1 MSEAIPEM
9 LCFVGKWGQEIEGHP
24 LVYHLIDSAS
34 FAELLWQQGLTPGAR
49 HQFCEWLQLP
59 EDDCGRLLA
68 FWTSLHDL
76 GKATPSFQAR
86 HAPSKDRL
94 SGLGFDFPLLAQ
106 KDIRH
111 HSLLSQWILRDLR
124 EVLDIQQPRFL
135 NLLRFAIGG
144 HHGTF
149 HIQEDQK
156 EDLAKDNNLGGP
168 RWKAARQNL
177 TETLRKLLAP
187 PVFVPQPMNQTT
199 RNAFFNLLTGLFVT
213 ADWLASQD
221 DLFQYHP
228 HPLAPEEYWQISRQR
243 AQDALDRTGWGGW
256 QPDQDALT
264 FEELFSFAPRPLQQ
278 IVIQQT
284 QALNDPFLMIIEA
297 PTGCGKT
304 EAALAVADRAIRRG
318 SLRGWYIAMPTQA
331 TSNQMF
337 GRARNFLARCY
348 PHQANLNLQLAHGHA
363 QMNDEFQ
370 KMRLASVE
378 DLEGAREGTVSA
390 MEWFLP
396 RKRTLLAPFGVGTVD
411 Q

>member
-49 HQFCEWLQLP
+49 HQLCEWLQLS

-124 EVLDIQQPRFL
+124 EVLDILQPRFL

-149 HIQEDQK
+149 HIQEDQE

-187 PVFVPQPMNQTT
+187 PVFVPQPMN
-199 RNAFFNLLTGLFVT
+199 
-213 ADWLASQD
+213 
-221 DLFQYHP
+221 
-228 HPLAPEEYWQISRQR
+228 
-243 AQDALDRTGWGGW
+243 
-256 QPDQDALT
+256 
-264 FEELFSFAPRPLQQ
+264 
-278 IVIQQT
+278 
-284 QALNDPFLMIIEA
+284 
-297 PTGCGKT
+297 
-304 EAALAVADRAIRRG
+304 
-318 SLRGWYIAMPTQA
+318 
-331 TSNQMF
+331 
-337 GRARNFLARCY
+337 
-348 PHQANLNLQLAHGHA
+348 
-363 QMNDEFQ
+363 
-370 KMRLASVE
+370 
-378 DLEGAREGTVSA
+378 
-390 MEWFLP
+390 
-396 RKRTLLAPFGVGTVD
+396 
-411 Q
+411 